1 MKNKIIAVD
10 FDGTLCENKYP
21 AFGAPRKD
29 VINRLLKEQQAGA
42 RVILWTCRRG
52 EDLAAAIYWSLEQG
66 LVFDAINENLKE
78 TVEYF
83 GSDSRKIFADE
94 YWDDKAVLPFK
105 KENDGFYC
113 VNTWRKIKNVSR
125 ETKTK
130 GTKNNVIFIGIKRA
144 GREGMQGI
152 NRGEARSKG
161 REGRKSCISQRPRRG
176 ARQMAFKP

>member
-52 EDLAAAIYWSLEQG
+52 EDLAAAIYWCLEQG
-66 LVFDAINENLKE
+66 LVFDAINENLKD

-83 GSDSRKIFADE
+83 GSDSRKVCADE
-94 YWDDKAVLPFK
+94 YWDDKAVLPFEREGK
-105 KENDGFYC
+105 QINERDDTALALEILTVLEARVNLCNRHAEHYGPYNMDG
-113 VNTWRKIKNVSR
+113 VEAKIK
-125 ETKTK
+125 
-130 GTKNNVIFIGIKRA
+130 A
-144 GREGMQGI
+144 
-152 NRGEARSKG
+152 GEAETLRDFIKIIINGHGITASIRDEK
-161 REGRKSCISQRPRRG
+161 
-176 ARQMAFKP
+176 

>member
-1 MKNKIIAVD
+1 MRNKIIAVD

-83 GSDSRKIFADE
+83 GSDSRKICADE
-94 YWDDKAVLPFK
+94 YWDDKAVLPF
-105 KENDGFYC
+105 ERDATALALDILDVLEARVDLCNRRAEHYGPYDIDG
-113 VNTWRKIKNVSR
+113 VEAKIK
-125 ETKTK
+125 
-130 GTKNNVIFIGIKRA
+130 A
-144 GREGMQGI
+144 
-152 NRGEARSKG
+152 GEAETLRDFIKIIIKG
-161 REGRKSCISQRPRRG
+161 HGITASIRDEK
-176 ARQMAFKP
+176 